1 MQKERNIEELT
12 TANWLKFI
20 LPSGIGIVFFLTP
33 LLIDGQ
39 ITVGMAWFGDLF
51 IDNGQTQLQWMA
63 GTFTVISVLLTL
75 IFQVSEQ
82 ARVRFYWLAEGLTL
96 YSVWFLL
103 RLFGCV
109 AAVCYLFQIGPGWL
123 IGGATAG
130 TTLGSLIPITMTY
143 MAIATVFLPLLVEFG
158 LMEMVGVLLSKAF
171 DKLFHLPG
179 RSAIDALA
187 SWMGSGPVG
196 VLITLQQYERGYYT
210 AREAATICTNFSVV
224 SVSFALVVANA
235 IGMGDY
241 FLPMYACVIGIGFVC
256 ALITPKL
263 PPLSRLK
270 DEFCPGVEPQG
281 LRDFSNYQ
289 SLWSAAVHE
298 ALARAGRAPT
308 LSELIPRIGRGIAE
322 VWLSL
327 IPVVMGLGTAALI
340 LAEYTPLFNWLGL
353 PLIAVLNL
361 FGLAEANAAAPLMF
375 VGFTDMFLPALVGG
389 SIESELTRFVVATV
403 SVCQLIYMSEV
414 GALII
419 KSKIPLGFVHIGGI
433 FLIRTAIS
441 LPLAALIGHAL
452 F

>member
-1 MQKERNIEELT
+1 
-12 TANWLKFI
+12 
-20 LPSGIGIVFFLTP
+20 
-33 LLIDGQ
+33 
-39 ITVGMAWFGDLF
+39 
-51 IDNGQTQLQWMA
+51 
-63 GTFTVISVLLTL
+63 
-75 IFQVSEQ
+75 
-82 ARVRFYWLAEGLTL
+82 
-96 YSVWFLL
+96 
-103 RLFGCV
+103 
-109 AAVCYLFQIGPGWL
+109 
-123 IGGATAG
+123 
-130 TTLGSLIPITMTY
+130 MTY

-171 DKLFHLPG
+171 DKLFRLPG

-308 LSELIPRIGRGIAE
+308 LGELIPRIGRGIAE

-361 FGLAEANAAAPLMF
+361 FGLAEADAAAPLMF

-419 KSKIPLGFVHIGGI
+419 KSKIPLGFFHIGGI

>member
-1 MQKERNIEELT
+1 MQETGKK
-12 TANWLKFI
+12 NWPQFLI
-20 LPSGIGIVFFLTP
+20 PSGIGVLFFLTP
-33 LLIDGQ
+33 MVIDGQ
-39 ITVGMAWFGDLF
+39 VTVGMAYVGDLF
-51 IDNGQTQLQWMA
+51 IGNGQTQLQWMA
-63 GTFTVISVLLTL
+63 GCFTLISVLLTL
-75 IFQVSEQ
+75 TFHFCDAVSK
-82 ARVRFYWLAEGLTL
+82 RFAWLAEGLTL
-96 YSVWFLL
+96 HPIWFSL
-103 RLFGCV
+103 RLFGCI
-109 AAVCYLFQIGPGWL
+109 AAICYLFKIGPDWL

-158 LMEMVGVLLSKAF
+158 LMEMVGVLLSRAF
-171 DKLFHLPG
+171 DKLFRLPG

-210 AREAATICTNFSVV
+210 AREAAVICTNFSVV

-235 IGMGDY
+235 IGMGEY
-241 FLPMYACVIGIGFVC
+241 FLHMYASVIGVGFLC

-263 PPLSRLK
+263 PPLNRLN

-281 LRDFSNYQ
+281 LRDFSNYD
-289 SLWSAAVHE
+289 SLWSAATTE
-298 ALARAGRAPT
+298 ALARAGRAP
-308 LSELIPRIGRGIAE
+308 SFAELLPRIGRGVAE

-340 LAEYTPLFNWLGL
+340 LAEYTPLFDWLGF

-361 FGLAEANAAAPLMF
+361 FGLAEAPAAAPLMF

-414 GALII
+414 GALIV
-419 KSKIPLGFVHIGGI
+419 KSKIPLGFFHIGGI
-433 FLIRTAIS
+433 FLIRTAIA
-441 LPLAALIGHAL
+441 LPCVAMIGHAI

>member
-1 MQKERNIEELT
+1 MQKKMKSEDL
-12 TANWLKFI
+12 AALNWLRFL
-20 LPSGIGIVFFLTP
+20 LPSAIGILFFLTP
-33 LLIDGQ
+33 LVIDGKV
-39 ITVGMAWFGDLF
+39 TVGMAWVGDLF
-51 IDNGQTQLQWMA
+51 IDNGHIQLQWMA
-63 GTFTVISVLLTL
+63 GLFTVVSVLLTL
-75 IFQVSEQ
+75 IFHAFEPI
-82 ARVRFYWLAEGLTL
+82 RLRFHWLAEGLTL
-96 YSVWFLL
+96 HSVWFLL

-109 AAVCYLFQIGPGWL
+109 AAVCYLLQIGPNWL

-130 TTLGSLIPITMTY
+130 TTLGSLIPTTMTY
-143 MAIATVFLPLLVEFG
+143 MAIGTVFLPLLVEFG
-158 LMEMVGVLLSKAF
+158 LMELVGVLLSEAF
-171 DKLFHLPG
+171 GKLFRLPG

-224 SVSFALVVANA
+224 SVSFALVVAGA
-235 IGMGDY
+235 IEMEDY
-241 FLPMYACVIGIGFVC
+241 FVPMYASVIGIGFVC

-263 PPLSRLK
+263 PPLSGLK

-281 LRDFSNYQ
+281 LRDFSKYQ
-289 SLWSAAVHE
+289 SLWSAAIYE
-298 ALARAGRAPT
+298 ALARASRAPAIG
-308 LSELIPRIGRGIAE
+308 ELMPRIGRGVAE

-340 LAEYTPLFNWLGL
+340 LAEYTPLFQWLGF

-361 FGLAEANAAAPLMF
+361 FGLAESDAAAPLMF
-375 VGFTDMFLPALVGG
+375 VGFTDMFLPAFVGG
-389 SIESELTRFVVATV
+389 SIESDLTRFVVATV

-414 GALII
+414 GALIV
-419 KSKIPLGFVHIGGI
+419 KSRIPLGFVHVGAI

-441 LPLAALIGHAL
+441 LPLAALIGHML

>member
-1 MQKERNIEELT
+1 MQKKLNTEELAT
-12 TANWLKFI
+12 SSWLKFL
-20 LPSGIGIVFFLTP
+20 LPSGVGILFFLTP

-39 ITVGMAWFGDLF
+39 VTVGMAWVGDLF
-51 IDNGQTQLQWMA
+51 IDNGQTQLRWMA
-63 GTFTVISVLLTL
+63 GIFTVISVLLTL
-75 IFQVSEQ
+75 IFHVFEPIRIRYQ
-82 ARVRFYWLAEGLTL
+82 WLAEGLTL
-96 YSVWFLL
+96 NSVWFFL

-109 AAVCYLFQIGPGWL
+109 AAICYLLQIGPNWL
-123 IGGATAG
+123 IGDATAG
-130 TTLGSLIPITMTY
+130 TTLGSLIPITMIY
-143 MAIATVFLPLLVEFG
+143 MAIATIFLPLLVEFG
-158 LMEMVGVLLSKAF
+158 LMEMVGVLLSKVF
-171 DKLFHLPG
+171 GKLFRLPG

-235 IGMGDY
+235 IGVGDY
-241 FLPMYACVIGIGFVC
+241 FLSMYACVIGIGFLC

-270 DEFCPGVEPQG
+270 DEFCSGVEPQG
-281 LRDFSNYQ
+281 LRDFSKYR
-289 SLWSAAVHE
+289 SLWGAAVNE
-298 ALARAGRAPT
+298 ALTRAGRAPAIG
-308 LSELIPRIGRGIAE
+308 ELIPRIGRGVAE
-322 VWLSL
+322 VWLAL
-327 IPVVMGLGTAALI
+327 IPVVMGLGTTALI
-340 LAEYTPLFNWLGL
+340 LAEYTPLFNWLGF
-353 PLIAVLNL
+353 PFIVVLNFL
-361 FGLAEANAAAPLMF
+361 GLAEAEAAAPLMF

-414 GALII
+414 GALIV
-419 KSKIPLGFVHIGGI
+419 KSRIPLGFAHIGGI

-441 LPLAALIGHAL
+441 LPLAAFIGHML

>member
-1 MQKERNIEELT
+1 MM
-12 TANWLKFI
+12 
-20 LPSGIGIVFFLTP
+20 
-33 LLIDGQ
+33 IDGQ
-39 ITVGMAWFGDLF
+39 VTVGMAYVGDIF
-51 IDNGQTQLQWMA
+51 IDNIQLQLQWMA
-63 GTFTVISVLLTL
+63 GAFTCVSVLLTL
-75 IFQVSEQ
+75 TFHFSESVRK
-82 ARVRFYWLAEGLTL
+82 RVAWLAEGLTIHPI
-96 YSVWFLL
+96 WFSL

-109 AAVCYLFQIGPGWL
+109 AAIAYLFQVGPQWL
-123 IGGATAG
+123 IGGATSG

-143 MAIATVFLPLLVEFG
+143 MGIATVFLPLLVEFG
-158 LMEMVGVLLSKAF
+158 LMEMVGVLLSRAF
-171 DKLFHLPG
+171 DKLFRLPG

-241 FLPMYACVIGIGFVC
+241 FLHMYASVIGIGFLC

-263 PPLSRLK
+263 PPLNRLK

-281 LRDFSNYQ
+281 LRDFSNYD
-289 SLWSAAVHE
+289 SLWSAATTE
-298 ALARAGRAPT
+298 ALARAGRAPG
-308 LSELIPRIGRGIAE
+308 LNVLLPRIGQGIAE

-327 IPVVMGLGTAALI
+327 IPVVMGLGTLALI
-340 LAEYTPLFNWLGL
+340 LAEYTPLFDWLGY

-361 FGLAEANAAAPLMF
+361 FGLAEAPAAAPLMF

-414 GALII
+414 GALIV
-419 KSKIPLGFVHIGGI
+419 KSKIPLGFFHIAGI
-433 FLIRTAIS
+433 FLIRTAIA
-441 LPLAALIGHAL
+441 LPCVALIGHAI

>member
-1 MQKERNIEELT
+1 MQKEQNIEELP
-12 TANWLKFI
+12 TANWLKFL

-33 LLIDGQ
+33 LSIDGQ

-75 IFQVSEQ
+75 IFQVSEP

-109 AAVCYLFQIGPGWL
+109 AAFCYLFQIGPGWL

-171 DKLFHLPG
+171 DKLFRLPG

-308 LSELIPRIGRGIAE
+308 LGELIPRIGRGIAE

-361 FGLAEANAAAPLMF
+361 FGLAEADAAAPLMF

-419 KSKIPLGFVHIGGI
+419 KSKIPLGFFHIGGI